1 MLIYEKSASI
11 RVNPRPVAEMSSPL
25 VYVVI
30 LTWNH
35 LEDTLAC
42 LETVQRLTYPCY
54 RLLVV
59 DNASTDGTPAAIAAR
74 FPAVEV
80 IVNAANLGYAA
91 GNNVGLQR
99 ALEAGADYVLLL
111 NNDTLAA
118 PDMLDELVAAAL
130 ADPQAGLLSPKM
142 YYADHPDRLWYAG
155 ARLQPLTLAAVHTHR
170 GESDIAGLQTP
181 QAVDYVFG
189 CAMLIQRAVL
199 EEVGLFDPGYFMY
212 YEDADFCLHVRAA
225 GYRLLYVPRARLWH
239 RVAAS
244 TQEQRLLWFYYR
256 AQSRGRLLRQHT
268 NGAGRLFAYI
278 YHTLSAL
285 WTTLKALAQGNSAII
300 GPYWRGWWEGM
311 RQPLSSR

>member
-1 MLIYEKSASI
+1 
-11 RVNPRPVAEMSSPL
+11 MSSPL

-59 DNASTDGTPAAIAAR
+59 DNASTDGTPAATAAR
-74 FPAVEV
+74 FPTVEV

-99 ALEAGADYVLLL
+99 ALEVGADYILLL
-111 NNDTLAA
+111 NNDTQVA

-130 ADPQAGLLSPKM
+130 ADHRAGLLSPKM
-142 YYADHPDRLWYAG
+142 YYADPADRLWYAG
-155 ARLQPLTLAAVHTHR
+155 ARQQPLTLAAVHTHR
-170 GESDIAGLQTP
+170 GESDTAGPQTP
-181 QAVDYVFG
+181 QAVDYIFG
-189 CAMLIQRAVL
+189 CGMLIRRAVL
-199 EEVGLFDPGYFMY
+199 EEVGLLDPGYFMY
-212 YEDADFCLHVRAA
+212 YEDADFCMRVRAA

-239 RVAAS
+239 RVAGS
-244 TQEQRLLWFYYR
+244 TEGQLPLWFYYR
-256 AQSRGRLLRQHT
+256 AKSRGRFLRQHT
-268 NGAGRLFAYI
+268 NGAGHLFAYG

-285 WTTLKALAQGNSAII
+285 WTTVTALGQGNRAVI
-300 GPYWRGWWEGM
+300 GPYWRGWWEGL
-311 RQPLSSR
+311 RQPLTKDEGRRTKD

>member
-1 MLIYEKSASI
+1 MKQMPSA
-11 RVNPRPVAEMSSPL
+11 NL

-35 LEDTLAC
+35 LADTLAC
-42 LETVQRLTYPCY
+42 LETVQHLTYPRY

-59 DNASTDGTPAAIAAR
+59 DNASTDGTPATIAAR

-91 GNNVGLQR
+91 GNNVGLRR

-111 NNDTLAA
+111 NNDTLVA
-118 PDMLDELVAAAL
+118 PDMLYELVAAAL
-130 ADPQAGLLSPKM
+130 ADQRAGLLSPKM

-155 ARLQPLTLAAVHTHR
+155 ARQQPLTLAAVHTHR
-170 GESDIAGLQTP
+170 DELDTVQPQTP

-189 CAMLIQRAVL
+189 CGMLIRRAVL
-199 EEVGLFDPGYFMY
+199 EEVGLLDPGYFMY
-212 YEDADFCLHVRAA
+212 YEDADFCLRVRAA

-244 TQEQRLLWFYYR
+244 TQEQRPLWFYYR
-256 AQSRGRLLRQHT
+256 AQSRGRLLRQH
-268 NGAGRLFAYI
+268 NHGAGLAFAYV
-278 YHTLSAL
+278 YHTLSGL
-285 WTTLKALAQGNSAII
+285 WTTIKAMAQGNSAII
-300 GPYWRGWWEGM
+300 GPYWRGWLEGL
-311 RQPLSSR
+311 RQPLTTKDEGLRTKD